1 MNTVWSSL
9 YACTSCN
16 SAILVSHESLE
27 GREALAKGS
36 GKMVEESKNRVC
48 SARRPRRTSD
58 ASPLQ
63 PPATCAPALILLLSH
78 FHLRIPYIPPDD
90 METIDIARL
99 KSGEVN
105 LGVCFYVPV
114 EYSEGELIIASGYR
128 PRSWQSNSRTALS
141 SAQTLALP
149 RAATSYVSHKYL
161 DATNT

>member
-1 MNTVWSSL
+1 M
-9 YACTSCN
+9 
-16 SAILVSHESLE
+16 
-27 GREALAKGS
+27 
-36 GKMVEESKNRVC
+36 
-48 SARRPRRTSD
+48 RRPRRASD

-63 PPATCAPALILLLSH
+63 PPATCAPALILFSSQ

-105 LGVCFYVPV
+105 LGVCFYVPM
-114 EYSEGELIIASGYR
+114 EYSEGELMIASGYR

-141 SAQTLALP
+141 SAQTLAPP

>member
-1 MNTVWSSL
+1 
-9 YACTSCN
+9 
-16 SAILVSHESLE
+16 
-27 GREALAKGS
+27 
-36 GKMVEESKNRVC
+36 MVGECKNGVC
-48 SARRPRRTSD
+48 SVRRPRRASD

-105 LGVCFYVPV
+105 LGVRFYVPV
-114 EYSEGELIIASGYR
+114 EYSEDELIIVSGYR

-149 RAATSYVSHKYL
+149 RVATSYVSHKYL